1 MDASADAQRRRRDL
15 RAPTRV
21 MPRGDDSGAV
31 AVIVALWIVMLLGI
45 GALAVDVG
53 FYLVQRGKAQTA
65 ADAAALAAA
74 SYLPEDEPRARSAA
88 TDFATRNL
96 PNGTATFTGG
106 GATDPGRAD
115 VTVSVEVPTF
125 FARVFGIGSVTAV
138 AHAGAQ
144 AEVTSNRMP
153 LQVVVVQDASGSFIE
168 EWAQATSADLALMS
182 LINQV
187 STQGDKVGFVA
198 FSQGLKSTTYVGAN
212 RALGAPRKVNAVGDT
227 DASHGQV
234 MQLSLGLTALNYAD
248 PSTLPA
254 AVDTSYQIARKD
266 FPGGNTYPE
275 SGIDWAINQ
284 FTGSGSTGAEKVIV
298 FVSDGMPN
306 PMSHRGLTNAA
317 AQRAGSAG
325 IRIDTVTL
333 TNESVGGSYGTSG
346 ADYQFN
352 KDLVEQY
359 NVGADG
365 KNLGGVALQTSDPAG
380 LRDLL
385 LKIARIE
392 LRRTLLVD

>member
-1 MDASADAQRRRRDL
+1 
-15 RAPTRV
+15 
-21 MPRGDDSGAV
+21 MPRGDDTGAA
-31 AVIVALWIVMLLGI
+31 AVIVALSLVVLLGI
-45 GALAVDVG
+45 GALAVDIG
-53 FYLVQRGKAQTA
+53 YYLVQRGKAQTA

-74 SYLPEDEPRARSAA
+74 SYLPDDTSRARAAA

-96 PNGTATFTGG
+96 PGSTTTFTDG
-106 GATDPGRAD
+106 GATNPNNAV

-125 FARVFGIGSVTAV
+125 FAQVFGIASVTAKARAV
-138 AHAGAQ
+138 AEAK
-144 AEVTSNRMP
+144 VTSSRMP
-153 LQVVVVQDASGSFIE
+153 LQIIVVQDASGSFIE

-187 STQGDKVGFVA
+187 STPGDKVGFVA
-198 FSQGLKSTTYVGAN
+198 FSEGLKSTTYAGQN
-212 RALGAPRKVNAVGDT
+212 RALGGPRKVNAVGDT
-227 DASHGQV
+227 DTAHGQV
-234 MQLSLGLTALNYAD
+234 RQLLLGLTALNYTN
-248 PSTLPA
+248 PSVLPA

-275 SGIDWAINQ
+275 AGIDWAIDQ
-284 FTGSGSTGAEKVIV
+284 FASSGSTGTEKIIV

-306 PMSHRGLTNAA
+306 PSSHRSLTNSA

-325 IRIDTVTL
+325 IRINSVTL
-333 TNESVGGSYGTSG
+333 TNESTGGQYGTGG

-352 KDLVEQY
+352 RDLVERY
-359 NVGADG
+359 NIGADG
-365 KNLGGVALQTSDPAG
+365 KSLGGMALQTSDPAQ

-392 LRRTLLVD
+392 LRRSVLVD